1 MNSIDEIKIILNEI
15 QPLYDKLNSKYSK
28 SYLQGSIWYVGH
40 DFLEW
45 WRKCNNVRYYEE
57 NINKIIIIIEI
68 IIENKHCFNL
78 KE

>member
-1 MNSIDEIKIILNEI
+1 MNSIDKIKIILTEI

-28 SYLQGSIWYVGH
+28 SYLQGSLWYVG
-40 DFLEW
+40 DDLLEW

-57 NINKIIIIIEI
+57 NINKIMIIIEI
-68 IIENKHCFNL
+68 VTNL

>member
-1 MNSIDEIKIILNEI
+1 MNSIDKIKIILTEI

-28 SYLQGSIWYVGH
+28 SYLQGSLWYVG
-40 DFLEW
+40 DDLVEW

-57 NINKIIIIIEI
+57 NINKIMIIIEI
-68 IIENKHCFNL
+68 LNNL